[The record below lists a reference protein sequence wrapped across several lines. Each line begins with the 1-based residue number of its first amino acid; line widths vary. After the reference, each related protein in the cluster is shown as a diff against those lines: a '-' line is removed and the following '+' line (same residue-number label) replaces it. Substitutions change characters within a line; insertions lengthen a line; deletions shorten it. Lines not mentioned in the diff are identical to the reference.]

1 MYGHMGRLAAS
12 VAAGAVLLIAGCFRP
27 PGPAPGPSPGDDRA
41 QPPRRAPQSSA
52 TPFWVNPHGTAARQ
66 AAALRA
72 RGRADEAGLIQEKI
86 AAQPVAEWIGTKAPR
101 AETARLTRAAA
112 RESRDAL
119 LVLYNIPHRDCG
131 QFSKGGAP
139 DGTAYRRWLA
149 EVVAGIGDRPA
160 TVILE
165 PDAVPHIVDGCTP
178 PVYHQERYR
187 LLAEAV
193 ERLKTL
199 PRTRVYLDAGNPR
212 WITDPGRLTG
222 PLRRAGIDRA
232 DGFALNTANY
242 RTTAENRGYGRALSR
257 LLGGGKTFV
266 IDTSRNGNGPLPASG
281 GQGMNW
287 CNPPGRA
294 LGEPPTTRTGDELVD
309 AYLWIKRPGE
319 SDGTCRGGP
328 PAGRWWTEYALDLA
342 RNADW

>member
-27 PGPAPGPSPGDDRA
+27 PGPEPGPPPGDDRA

-72 RGRADEAGLIQEKI
+72 RGRADEAGLIEEKI
-86 AAQPVAEWIGTKAPR
+86 AAQPVAEWIGTKTPR

-112 RESRDAL
+112 RENRDAL

-139 DGTAYRRWLA
+139 DGAAYLRWLA
-149 EVVAGIGDRPA
+149 GVVAGIGDRPA

-193 ERLKTL
+193 ERLKAL

-242 RTTAENRGYGRALSR
+242 RTTAENLGYGRALSR

-294 LGEPPTTRTGDELVD
+294 LGEPPTTRTGDELAD

-328 PAGRWWTEYALDLA
+328 PAGRWWTEYALGLA